1 MGTFRGLAH
10 QVLELGEDL
19 LDRIEIGAV
28 WRQEQ
33 ELGASAADRL
43 ADGRPFVTAQ
53 IVHDDDVA
61 GRECRHEE
69 LLHIVFEALAV
80 DRLVEHARGV
90 DPVTAE
96 RREEGH
102 CAPMAIGNL
111 GMKPLANR
119 RPAAQRRHVGL
130 RPGLV
135 DEDEARRIKPALI
148 LLPLLASPGDLW
160 PELFGGQHAFF

>member
-1 MGTFRGLAH
+1 MGTFGGFAH
-10 QVLELGEDL
+10 QVFELGEDL
-19 LDRIEIGAV
+19 FDRIEIGAV
-28 WRQEQ
+28 RRQEQ
-33 ELGASAADRL
+33 EFGSGATDCLADR
-43 ADGRPFVTAQ
+43 GPFVTAQ

-61 GRECRHEE
+61 RRERWYEE
-69 LLHIVFEALAV
+69 LLDIFGEALAV
-80 DRLVEHARGV
+80 DRLVEHARGI

-96 RREEGH
+96 RCEEGH
-102 CAPMAIGNL
+102 CAPMAIGHL

-135 DEDEARRIKPALI
+135 DEDEARQIKPALI
-148 LLPLLASPGDLW
+148 FLPLLASPCDLW

>member
-1 MGTFRGLAH
+1 MGPLCCLAH
-10 QVLELGEDL
+10 QMLELGEDL
-19 LDRIEIGAV
+19 FDRIEIGAV

-33 ELGASAADRL
+33 ELGASATDRF

-53 IVHDDDVA
+53 IVHDDHVA

-69 LLHIVFEALAV
+69 LLDIVFEALAV
-80 DRLVEHARGV
+80 DRLVEHAWGV
-90 DPVTAE
+90 DPIAAE

-102 CAPMAIGNL
+102 RAPMAVGDL

-119 RPAAQRRHVGL
+119 RPAAQWRHVGL

-135 DEDEARRIKPALI
+135 DEDEASWIKPALV
-148 LLPLLASPGDLW
+148 LLPLLASPGYLW